1 MTGEEIKVMSEKLT
15 NGFKPPYMR
24 NELAKNEAKLYRV
37 GWEHPTLGNKFDF
50 VYGCSK
56 SDVKRHIRNEFEN
69 ARIIEV
75 IEWIE
80 PEQSKSTLKD
90 DNVNSPAHYTQGG
103 IECIDAIKAAVIGL
117 KNIEAVC
124 TANIIKYLWRWKFKN
139 GLEDLKKAKWYL
151 DYLIKE
157 VTKNGEE

>member
-15 NGFKPPYMR
+15 NGFKPPYM
-24 NELAKNEAKLYRV
+24 
-37 GWEHPTLGNKFDF
+37 
-50 VYGCSK
+50 
-56 SDVKRHIRNEFEN
+56 
-69 ARIIEV
+69 
-75 IEWIE
+75 
-80 PEQSKSTLKD
+80 QKD

-124 TANIIKYLWRWKFKN
+124 TANVIKYLWRWKFKN

-157 VTKNGEE
+157 VSKNGEE